1 MDYQIGDWAVVV
13 YGNEWYPGIVQEV
26 NFQYLCNLS
35 VKYKNTLMLLTV
47 TEFLMIR
54 PFHVFLKQCQ
64 TNFQV
69 KDDIC
74 KMHGKFVQKNK
85 LPWPARDDIN
95 TYNMDDV
102 LLILSKPSIPTN
114 SNRDFKMDALFIK
127 WQTMK

>member
-54 PFHVFLKQCQ
+54 PFHVFFKQCQ

-69 KDDIC
+69 KDDIVVKC
-74 KMHGKFVQKNK
+74 MEN
-85 LPWPARDDIN
+85 
-95 TYNMDDV
+95 
-102 LLILSKPSIPTN
+102 LSRKTN
-114 SNRDFKMDALFIK
+114 YLGQQGMISTLTIWMMSF
-127 WQTMK
+127 